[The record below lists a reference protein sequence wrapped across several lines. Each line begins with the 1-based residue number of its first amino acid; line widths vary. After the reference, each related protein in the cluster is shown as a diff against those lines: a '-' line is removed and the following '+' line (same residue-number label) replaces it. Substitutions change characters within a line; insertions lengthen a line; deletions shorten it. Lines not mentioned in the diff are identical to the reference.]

1 MFSIE
6 DFDSKTQAE
15 LKKIKSPEDVIR
27 MFEVLDIR
35 DFDEMFDWKYK
46 ILPKYVADCTL
57 NCYMRYIF
65 ILFIFNEILSKYGY
79 DGKFGLNQQSVKLSP
94 SAVKVRILP
103 YPQDATRN
111 EP

>member
-65 ILFIFNEILSKYGY
+65 IPNH
-79 DGKFGLNQQSVKLSP
+79 
-94 SAVKVRILP
+94 
-103 YPQDATRN
+103 ATKPGAFR
-111 EP
+111 PRMDCVCDLT

>member
-46 ILPKYVADCTL
+46 ILPK
-57 NCYMRYIF
+57 
-65 ILFIFNEILSKYGY
+65 
-79 DGKFGLNQQSVKLSP
+79 SP
-94 SAVKVRILP
+94 QESLVL
-103 YPQDATRN
+103 
-111 EP
+111 